1 MRILQVTGTT
11 TGGVG
16 RHVRQVVD
24 VLVGRGHDVRMAGPA
39 DVVAGARVPAAAVD
53 LRDRPSA
60 ADAATVRRLRHLAAG
75 ADVVHAHGL
84 RAGAAAVLAVR
95 SLPRRPR
102 PAHPDRPL
110 VRRMPPRLP
119 RRPRLVVT
127 EHNLAVGSARV
138 RAVAAAL
145 ERIVARGADLV
156 LPVAPDLADRARRF
170 GARDVE
176 VAVIPAPEP
185 RPAGATPADVRAA
198 LGLADGQ
205 CLVLAVARLAP
216 QTGLDPLGGPAAVA
230 EPHRPRR
237 PAGEPAAVW
246 CIAGGGPLGAE
257 VTAAAAAAD
266 APVRVLGAR
275 DDVPDLL
282 AAADVVVSTS
292 VWEGQPISLGEA
304 MHAGAAVVA
313 TDVGGTGL
321 VVGGA
326 AVLTGRDAAEVGR
339 AVAGILT
346 DEAHATRLRD
356 LARRRSGD
364 LPSER
369 DLYRQLVSAYTA
381 AERC

>member
-102 PAHPDRPL
+102 
-110 VRRMPPRLP
+110 
-119 RRPRLVVT
+119 LVVT

-216 QTGLDPLGGPAAVA
+216 QKGLDLLVEAAAVA
-230 EPHRPRR
+230 EPLLPRR
-237 PAGEPAAVW
+237 PDGEPAAVW

>member
-1 MRILQVTGTT
+1 
-11 TGGVG
+11 
-16 RHVRQVVD
+16 
-24 VLVGRGHDVRMAGPA
+24 
-39 DVVAGARVPAAAVD
+39 
-53 LRDRPSA
+53 
-60 ADAATVRRLRHLAAG
+60 
-75 ADVVHAHGL
+75 
-84 RAGAAAVLAVR
+84 
-95 SLPRRPR
+95 
-102 PAHPDRPL
+102 
-110 VRRMPPRLP
+110 
-119 RRPRLVVT
+119 
-127 EHNLAVGSARV
+127 
-138 RAVAAAL
+138 
-145 ERIVARGADLV
+145 
-156 LPVAPDLADRARRF
+156 
-170 GARDVE
+170 
-176 VAVIPAPEP
+176 
-185 RPAGATPADVRAA
+185 
-198 LGLADGQ
+198 
-205 CLVLAVARLAP
+205 
-216 QTGLDPLGGPAAVA
+216 GGP
-230 EPHRPRR
+230 R
-237 PAGEPAAVW
+237 
-246 CIAGGGPLGAE
+246 GAE
-257 VTAAAAAAD
+257 VPAAAAAAD